1 MAKHRSRDSH
11 EDKRIHAAAARP
23 VHAEEI
29 GPGAGSSRPVK
40 I

>member
-1 MAKHRSRDSH
+1 MAKHRSRDSR
-11 EDKRIHAAAARP
+11 EEKNPAAAAGP

-29 GPGAGSSRPVK
+29 GLGAGNCRPVK

>member
-1 MAKHRSRDSH
+1 MAKHRSRDSR
-11 EDKRIHAAAARP
+11 EEKNHAEASGP